1 MKIKYFL
8 NEAKNAK
15 DIILGIYKDRKYK
28 WLEDS
33 IERLCQ
39 KVNPKASDFDELG
52 DKDFEKVKKELEKRI
67 TDELKSSIYNWIEG
81 GEIPNTLD
89 ISLTKKEFQNSL
101 KTVSGKKIP
110 VDRDGMPYD
119 DVKDYDLI
127 MDFYKKYVK

>member
-1 MKIKYFL
+1 M
-8 NEAKNAK
+8 
-15 DIILGIYKDRKYK
+15 
-28 WLEDS
+28 
-33 IERLCQ
+33 
-39 KVNPKASDFDELG
+39 
-52 DKDFEKVKKELEKRI
+52 
-67 TDELKSSIYNWIEG
+67 SIYNWIEG

-119 DVKDYDLI
+119 DVDDYDLI

>member
-1 MKIKYFL
+1 MKFREFL

-15 DIILGIYKDRKYK
+15 DIVLGIYEDRKYN
-28 WLEDS
+28 WLRDS
-33 IERLCQ
+33 IESICQ
-39 KVNPKASDFDELG
+39 KINPKADGFDELE
-52 DKDFEKVKKELEKRI
+52 DKDFEKVKKELEKKI
-67 TDELKSSIYNWIEG
+67 LNDLKVIIYNWIEG

>member
-1 MKIKYFL
+1 MKFKYFL

-39 KVNPKASDFDELG
+39 RVKPKASGFDDLE

-67 TDELKSSIYNWIEG
+67 TDELKVSIYNWIEG

>member
-1 MKIKYFL
+1 MKFKYFL
-8 NEAKNAK
+8 NEAKSAK

-39 KVNPKASDFDELG
+39 KVNPKASSFDDLG
-52 DKDFEKVKKELEKRI
+52 DKDFEKVKKELEKEF

-81 GEIPNTLD
+81 GEIPDTLD

-110 VDRDGMPYD
+110 VDRDGMPYE
-119 DVKDYDLI
+119 DVDNYDLM

>member
-1 MKIKYFL
+1 MKFKHFL
-8 NEAKNAK
+8 NEAKSDK
-15 DIILGIYKDRKYK
+15 DIVLDIYKDRKYDY
-28 WLEDS
+28 LGS
-33 IERLCQ
+33 YIEKISQ
-39 KVNPKASDFDELG
+39 KINPKATSFDDLEN
-52 DKDFEKVKKELEKRI
+52 KDFGKIKKELENEIKDI
-67 TDELKSSIYNWIEG
+67 FKTSIYNWIEG

>member
-1 MKIKYFL
+1 MKFKHFL
-8 NEAKNAK
+8 NEAKSDK
-15 DIILGIYKDRKYK
+15 DIVLDIYKDWKYDY
-28 WLEDS
+28 LGS
-33 IERLCQ
+33 YIEKISQ
-39 KVNPKASDFDELG
+39 KINPKATSFDDLEN
-52 DKDFEKVKKELEKRI
+52 KDFGKIKKELENEIKDI
-67 TDELKSSIYNWIEG
+67 FKSSIYNWIEG

-110 VDRDGMPYD
+110 VDRNGMPYD

>member
-1 MKIKYFL
+1 MKFKYFL

-39 KVNPKASDFDELG
+39 KVNPKASGFDDLE
-52 DKDFEKVKKELEKRI
+52 DKDFEKVKKALEKGI
-67 TDELKSSIYNWIEG
+67 TDELKVSIYNWIEG
-81 GEIPNTLD
+81 GEIPNTLN

-101 KTVSGKKIP
+101 KTVSGRKIP